1 MRIKS
6 NFSPKI
12 QFWQNFEFFRQR
24 CSWIFFLG
32 GWNNWIFM
40 PKSRSRNIEKP
51 QFWPI
56 CGPKL
61 MCLSFENWNSRFLKN
76 NKLLK
81 RFWWKLWKNERE
93 FPFPSPTKQLQ
104 LLCNVFDKKYP
115 LSLHPPRHL
124 ITNPGC
130 VKNYE
135 TLVDFRSSFRPQ
147 WGWISMHFRRL
158 GLFRRMR
165 DPGSILRVCKINWSS
180 WKNIPFLVIF

>member
-1 MRIKS
+1 MTKL
-6 NFSPKI
+6 
-12 QFWQNFEFFRQR
+12 
-24 CSWIFFLG
+24 WIFAPNIFFE
-32 GWNNWIFM
+32 GWNDWIFM
-40 PKSRSRNIEKP
+40 PKSRSRNIEKKID
-51 QFWPI
+51 QFVGQNQFI
-56 CGPKL
+56 CHLK
-61 MCLSFENWNSRFLKN
+61 FEIQDFWKIINCWNGFGGN
-76 NKLLK
+76 YE
-81 RFWWKLWKNERE
+81 KNERE

-165 DPGSILRVCKINWSS
+165 DPGSILRVCKINWTS

>member
-1 MRIKS
+1 
-6 NFSPKI
+6 
-12 QFWQNFEFFRQR
+12 
-24 CSWIFFLG
+24 
-32 GWNNWIFM
+32 M

-61 MCLSFENWNSRFLKN
+61 ICLSFENWNSRFLKIVETVLVEIM
-76 NKLLK
+76 K
-81 RFWWKLWKNERE
+81 KNERE

-135 TLVDFRSSFRPQ
+135 ILVDFRSSFRPQ

-165 DPGSILRVCKINWSS
+165 DPGSNLRVCKINWTS
-180 WKNIPFLVIF
+180 WKNIPLLVIF